1 MIIRPAETRDAPAL
15 AGLWNA
21 LIRDTL
27 ATFTTD
33 EKLYADLEVLISQRS
48 QTCWVAEDNKGAFA
62 GFVTYGPFR
71 SGPGYAATIEHTIML
86 DRRAQGQGVVLAL
99 MDTAQA
105 AAHAQGCH
113 IMVAGISSANPAA
126 VRFHTALGFQQ
137 TGHLRQVGRKNDQWL
152 DLILMQKTLS
162 SP

>member
-1 MIIRPAETRDAPAL
+1 MDVPQCGFP
-15 AGLWNA
+15 
-21 LIRDTL
+21 
-27 ATFTTD
+27 
-33 EKLYADLEVLISQRS
+33 K
-48 QTCWVAEDNKGAFA
+48 AEDGRLPEERHPSPATDVA
-62 GFVTYGPFR
+62 SPT
-71 SGPGYAATIEHTIML
+71 AASNSVQM
-86 DRRAQGQGVVLAL
+86 

-126 VRFHTALGFQQ
+126 VRVHTALGFQQ

-152 DLILMQKTLS
+152 DLNLMQKTLS